1 MEVLKQAI
9 KESGMTQQFIAD
21 KLDISRI
28 SLYNKLNDEYPFTFK
43 EIKILVKLLN
53 LNDFQILA
61 IMKED

>member
-1 MEVLKQAI
+1 MEILKKAI